1 MKKTLIYIIVAAV
14 LIGLAAWKI
23 ADNKKKQETEVK
35 EVAKQVDK
43 INVNVIT
50 ASRENIDTDYSANGT
65 FIPKQETK
73 QSSEISGRIV
83 NVLVREGSRV
93 GAGQVLATIKRD
105 AIEVDV
111 TQAQNTLQ
119 NAIIDNQRYEN
130 AFKTGGVTKQQLDN
144 SRLQLKNA
152 QSALRAQGVR
162 VNDTS
167 VRAGISGTINKKRVE
182 PGMVVAPGTAL
193 FEIVNINT
201 LKLSVLVD
209 ESQVGRIQIGQ
220 TVKINVNVIT
230 ASRENIDTDYSA
242 NGTFIPKQESKQ
254 SSEISGRIV
263 NVLVKEG
270 SRVGAGQVLAT
281 IKRDAIEVDVSQA
294 QNNLQ
299 NAIADNQRY
308 ENAYKTGGVTKQQL
322 DNSRLQL
329 KNAQAALRAQ
339 GVRVNDTSVRA
350 GISGTINKKMVEPGM
365 VVAPGTALFEI
376 VNINTLKLSVLV
388 DESQVG
394 RIQIGQTVKINVNV
408 LPEESF
414 SGRITFIAPKSD
426 ASLNFPVE
434 IEVQNRGNLKA
445 GMYATA
451 VFKTNHG
458 AETQNMLTVPAE
470 AFVNGVSSGQLFVVN
485 NGTAKLIKVTTG
497 KVYGDKVQILSGL
510 NGGEQVITSGQINLD
525 NGSKI
530 NIVK

>member
-14 LIGLAAWKI
+14 LIGLAAYKI

-43 INVNVIT
+43 INVNVVT
-50 ASRENIDTDYSANGT
+50 VARENIDTDYTANGT
-65 FIPKQETK
+65 FLPKQEMN
-73 QSSEISGRIV
+73 QSSEIAGRIV
-83 NVLVREGSRV
+83 SVMVKEGSKV
-93 GAGQVLATIKRD
+93 SAGQTLATIKKD
-105 AIEVDV
+105 AIEVDIS
-111 TQAQNTLQ
+111 QAQNNLQ

-152 QSALRAQGVR
+152 QAAVRAQGVR

-167 VRAGISGTINKKRVE
+167 I
-182 PGMVVAPGTAL
+182 
-193 FEIVNINT
+193 
-201 LKLSVLVD
+201 
-209 ESQVGRIQIGQ
+209 
-220 TVKINVNVIT
+220 
-230 ASRENIDTDYSA
+230 
-242 NGTFIPKQESKQ
+242 
-254 SSEISGRIV
+254 
-263 NVLVKEG
+263 
-270 SRVGAGQVLAT
+270 
-281 IKRDAIEVDVSQA
+281 
-294 QNNLQ
+294 
-299 NAIADNQRY
+299 
-308 ENAYKTGGVTKQQL
+308 
-322 DNSRLQL
+322 
-329 KNAQAALRAQ
+329 
-339 GVRVNDTSVRA
+339 RA
-350 GISGTINKKMVEPGM
+350 GISGTINKKMVEPGT
-365 VVAPGTALFEI
+365 VVSPGTSMFEI
-376 VNINTLKLSVLV
+376 VNINSLKLSVLV
-388 DESQVG
+388 DESQIG
-394 RIQIGQTVKINVNV
+394 RIQLGQEVPIKVNV
-408 LPEESF
+408 LPEDSF

-451 VFKTNHG
+451 LFKTNHG

-470 AFVNGVSSGQLFVVN
+470 AFVNGVSSGQLFIVS
-485 NGTAKLIKVTTG
+485 NGTAKLIKVQTG

>member
-14 LIGLAAWKI
+14 LVGLAAYKI
-23 ADNKKKQETEVK
+23 ASNKEKQTQEVK

-50 ASRENIDTDYSANGT
+50 VGRENINTDYSANGT
-65 FIPKQETK
+65 FLPKQEMN

-83 NVLVREGSRV
+83 SVLVKEGSRV
-93 GAGQVLATIKRD
+93 SAGQTLATIKRD

-111 TQAQNTLQ
+111 TQAQNNLQ
-119 NAIIDNQRYEN
+119 NAII
-130 AFKTGGVTKQQLDN
+130 
-144 SRLQLKNA
+144 
-152 QSALRAQGVR
+152 
-162 VNDTS
+162 
-167 VRAGISGTINKKRVE
+167 
-182 PGMVVAPGTAL
+182 
-193 FEIVNINT
+193 
-201 LKLSVLVD
+201 
-209 ESQVGRIQIGQ
+209 
-220 TVKINVNVIT
+220 
-230 ASRENIDTDYSA
+230 
-242 NGTFIPKQESKQ
+242 
-254 SSEISGRIV
+254 
-263 NVLVKEG
+263 
-270 SRVGAGQVLAT
+270 
-281 IKRDAIEVDVSQA
+281 
-294 QNNLQ
+294 
-299 NAIADNQRY
+299 DNQRY

-329 KNAQAALRAQ
+329 KNAQAAVRAQ
-339 GVRVNDTSVRA
+339 SVKVNDTNVRA
-350 GISGTINKKMVEPGM
+350 GISGTINKKMVEPGT
-365 VVAPGTALFEI
+365 VVSPGTSMFEI
-376 VNINTLKLSVLV
+376 VNINSLKLSVLV

-394 RIQIGQTVKINVNV
+394 KIALGQEVAINVNV
-408 LPEESF
+408 LPGESF

-434 IEVQNRGNLKA
+434 IEIQNRGNLKA

-451 VFKTNHG
+451 TFKTNHG

-485 NGTAKLIKVTTG
+485 NGIAKLIKVQTG

-510 NGGEQVITSGQINLD
+510 NGGEQVVTSGQINLD

>member
-14 LIGLAAWKI
+14 LVGLAAYKI

-43 INVNVIT
+43 INVNIVT
-50 ASRENIDTDYSANGT
+50 VARENIDTDYSANGT
-65 FIPKQETK
+65 FLPKAEM
-73 QSSEISGRIV
+73 
-83 NVLVREGSRV
+83 N
-93 GAGQVLATIKRD
+93 
-105 AIEVDV
+105 
-111 TQAQNTLQ
+111 
-119 NAIIDNQRYEN
+119 
-130 AFKTGGVTKQQLDN
+130 
-144 SRLQLKNA
+144 
-152 QSALRAQGVR
+152 
-162 VNDTS
+162 
-167 VRAGISGTINKKRVE
+167 
-182 PGMVVAPGTAL
+182 
-193 FEIVNINT
+193 
-201 LKLSVLVD
+201 
-209 ESQVGRIQIGQ
+209 
-220 TVKINVNVIT
+220 
-230 ASRENIDTDYSA
+230 
-242 NGTFIPKQESKQ
+242 Q

-281 IKRDAIEVDVSQA
+281 IKRDAIEVDISQA

-299 NAIADNQRY
+299 NAVIDNQRY
-308 ENAYKTGGVTKQQL
+308 ENAFKTGGVTKQQV

-329 KNAQAALRAQ
+329 KNAQAALKAQ
-339 GVRVNDTSVRA
+339 GVRVNDTSIRA
-350 GISGTINKKMVEPGM
+350 GISGTINKKMVEPGT
-365 VVAPGTALFEI
+365 VVSVGSSMFEI
-376 VNINTLKLSVLV
+376 VNINSLKLSVLV
-388 DESQVG
+388 DESQIG
-394 RIQIGQTVKINVNV
+394 RIALGQEVPINVNV
-408 LPEESF
+408 LPEDSF

-451 VFKTNHG
+451 LFKTNHG

-470 AFVNGVSSGQLFVVN
+470 AFVNGVSSGQLFIVQ
-485 NGTAKLIKVTTG
+485 NGTAKLIKVTIG

-510 NGGEQVITSGQINLD
+510 TGGEQVITSGQINLE

>member
-14 LIGLAAWKI
+14 LVGLAAYKI
-23 ADNKKKQETEVK
+23 AGNKEKQTKEVQ

-43 INVNVIT
+43 INVNVVT
-50 ASRENIDTDYSANGT
+50 VSRENIDTDYSANGT
-65 FIPKQETK
+65 FIPKQESN

-83 NVLVREGSRV
+83 SVLVKEGSRV
-93 GAGQVLATIKRD
+93 GAGQVLATIKKD

-111 TQAQNTLQ
+111 TQARNNLQ

-130 AFKTGGVTKQQLDN
+130 AFKTGGVT
-144 SRLQLKNA
+144 R
-152 QSALRAQGVR
+152 
-162 VNDTS
+162 
-167 VRAGISGTINKKRVE
+167 
-182 PGMVVAPGTAL
+182 
-193 FEIVNINT
+193 
-201 LKLSVLVD
+201 
-209 ESQVGRIQIGQ
+209 
-220 TVKINVNVIT
+220 
-230 ASRENIDTDYSA
+230 
-242 NGTFIPKQESKQ
+242 
-254 SSEISGRIV
+254 
-263 NVLVKEG
+263 
-270 SRVGAGQVLAT
+270 
-281 IKRDAIEVDVSQA
+281 
-294 QNNLQ
+294 
-299 NAIADNQRY
+299 
-308 ENAYKTGGVTKQQL
+308 QQL

-329 KNAQAALRAQ
+329 KNAQAAVRAQ

-376 VNINTLKLSVLV
+376 VNINSLKLSVLV
-388 DESQVG
+388 DESQIG
-394 RIQIGQTVKINVNV
+394 RIALGQEVSIKVNV
-408 LPEESF
+408 LPDETF
-414 SGRITFIAPKSD
+414 TGRITFIAPKSD

-451 VFKTNHG
+451 TFKTNNG

-470 AFVNGVSSGQLFVVN
+470 AFVNGVSSGQLFIVN
-485 NGTAKLIKVTTG
+485 NGTAKLITVQTG

-510 NGGEQVITSGQINLD
+510 KGGEQVITSGQINLD